1 MVRSCLHRA
10 GVIDDPWAAG
20 LLRRPWD
27 KADRLLR
34 LPAAAQLGRNRS
46 FAYLAART
54 LYFDEAV
61 STHLDRGAQQV
72 LVVGAGYDSRAWRL
86 ARPDVRYFEIDHPA
100 TQQDKRRRAPDLGPT
115 YLPIDIGSDDL
126 KPVVRA
132 SGWRTAGSSI
142 ICVEGLTMYLPER
155 EVRRLLT
162 SLAELCGEGS
172 RLIVNFG
179 VGFESSTSTRSWG
192 PAAIGRAALAV
203 GREPIR
209 FRLDT
214 VAASSFLRECGWRID
229 ELVTGPELGARYL
242 PGTGMP
248 IRTINDRAYVTSTT
262 RVGRRRGRPGS
273 PAQALLTWGGTG
285 TPACW

>member
-1 MVRSCLHRA
+1 VDQSRPSTTAQQVALVRSYLHRA
-10 GVIDDPWAAG
+10 GVIDDPWATG
-20 LLRRPWD
+20 MLRTPWD
-27 KADRLLR
+27 KVDRLLR
-34 LPAAAQLGRNRS
+34 LPAAACLGRNRS

-61 STHLDRGAQQV
+61 NTHLDRGSQQV

-100 TQQDKRRRAPDLGPT
+100 TQEDKRRRAPGPGPT
-115 YLPIDIGSDDL
+115 YLPVDIGSHDL
-126 KPVVRA
+126 EAVMRA
-132 SGWRTAGSSI
+132 SGWRTAGSST

-162 SLAELCGEGS
+162 SLARLCGQQS

-179 VGFESSTSTRSWG
+179 VGFESSTSRRSWG
-192 PAAIGRAALAV
+192 PATIARTALAI

-209 FRLDT
+209 FRLET
-214 VAASSFLRECGWRID
+214 GAAPSFLRRCGWRID

-242 PGTGMP
+242 SGTGMP
-248 IRTINDRAYVTSTT
+248 LEAINDRAYVTSAT
-262 RVGRRRGRPGS
+262 RVG
-273 PAQALLTWGGTG
+273 
-285 TPACW
+285 